1 MKRFV
6 IFLIATLI
14 IIQGSFVCAKKAYN
28 NMPVTMEEYF
38 KLSAENEAVKDE
50 VVEMVPEPDEK
61 YQYLPQE
68 QYILRKYNSPP
79 GSQILNL
86 AFLKMKKQIQSKA
99 VLSGDYQKIAYTSIY
114 YNPQDRYISSEAYY
128 IPAQPKKPP
137 VGKLKLANIKDKV
150 RLPLAQ
156 SGMDNVYDYAN
167 YTLTILDWSKDSN
180 QIAFTEKISYMDKK
194 PWVTNIIVYDFTTQ
208 TSKRLYEVREAIEY
222 YWATKKNLTLSD
234 YQWDIKPIGWDEV
247 NPDRLLVTAYAYT
260 KGLPK
265 FLGTWSIDYKGN
277 RSQLV
282 SLTETA
288 FDISINGYELKLKL
302 SEPF

>member
-1 MKRFV
+1 MKK
-6 IFLIATLI
+6 LILTTI
-14 IIQGSFVCAKKAYN
+14 IIFFTVNIAPVIAKKAYN

-61 YQYLPQE
+61 YEYLPKE
-68 QYILRKYNSPP
+68 EYTLRKYNSPP

-86 AFLKMKKQIQSKA
+86 AFLKIKRQVQSKA
-99 VLSGDYQKIAYTSIY
+99 VLSGDYSKVAYTSIY

-128 IPAQPKKPP
+128 IPAQNKTTP
-137 VGKLKLANIKDKV
+137 VGKIKKANIKDRIKM
-150 RLPLAQ
+150 PLAQ
-156 SGMDNVYDYAN
+156 SGMDKVYDYAN

-194 PWVTNIIVYDFTTQ
+194 PWITNIVVYDFKTQ

-222 YWATKKNLTLSD
+222 YWTTKKNLPLSD
-234 YQWDIKPIGWDEV
+234 YLWDIKPIGWDEV
-247 NPDRLLVTAYAYT
+247 NPDRLIVTAYAYT
-260 KGLPK
+260 KNLPK
-265 FLGTWSIDYKGN
+265 FLGTWSIDYQGN
-277 RSQLV
+277 RTQLL
-282 SLTETA
+282 SLTDTA

-302 SEPF
+302 SEPY